1 MKTIAMK
8 MKKSPYTAL
17 RLWAMRLA
25 AVGLAVVA
33 TGCVNEEQ
41 LPAYSGV
48 SSVEG
53 LSFRAELGSSTLAT
67 RFGEVIPVVPA
78 DFGEEIFY
86 IYERGTSL
94 AQNNPNTS
102 YNRTSLRPYWLAS
115 GSQGELEVAG
125 STLFSEWSGA
135 VDTPLDKKSWE
146 LNWFASN
153 TQHEFWSWTWPLER
167 LDYKDVQ
174 YNEEK
179 DKSEDEEF
187 PNTDGLP
194 LTFISSF
201 FALPNYDDGDES
213 ENENANANSGTTGE
227 GEVEEPETDP
237 DPVEPDP
244 VEPDPVTPVNP
255 ATTWRNGEALERLV
269 GAKTDRSYVFNQDGR
284 YVPLTYKHLVSK
296 IILGDFWLY
305 DNTGATQK
313 DLKALIT
320 FYGMPK
326 RAMFYPYPKARD
338 GEVPA
343 PYVTIDHSDPYGTLT
358 QDPTQSTPEDDATGR
373 ELQYDRNEFLSF
385 YIMNEGN
392 HEDNSGGLILEDDYY
407 RGHDAFYI
415 CPEVDFSE
423 LEYKVEFYEA
433 IVEGTGENARVVGY
447 RLHQRYGA
455 RGGYFGDF
463 KNVEFRREIGK
474 DDNGNP
480 IYDIDPTDDH
490 VLHAGEVMILNM
502 KVYEKS
508 GPGVGVWIR
517 NWSAENLKSATYHK
531 HPGIYSDADASA
543 VRSAYWYTSPNT
555 TYDGRKERS
564 GELYG
569 ETELDKEGKERTVIR
584 MYSDITFA
592 CYDSSVGAKNHY
604 HFRLY
609 PEENKDVILDGMGYT
624 ISFVEQYAAHTEP
637 HEYFYIGN
645 VRDVYVTNGET
656 TIYFDDEGRIC
667 RLNEETGKYEPTNEV
682 WKPNETEIYFE
693 RKA

>member
-8 MKKSPYTAL
+8 MKNSPYTAF

-25 AVGLAVVA
+25 VVGFAVAA
-33 TGCVNEEQ
+33 TGCVNEE
-41 LPAYSGV
+41 LPADSRV
-48 SSVEG
+48 SAIGG
-53 LSFRAELGSSTLAT
+53 LSFRAEIGGGTLAT

-86 IYERGTSL
+86 IYERGTSSV
-94 AQNNPNTS
+94 QNDPNRFYQRAS
-102 YNRTSLRPYWLAS
+102 VRPYWLAS
-115 GSQGELEVAG
+115 GSQGELEVA
-125 STLFSEWSGA
+125 SAAQFEDWSQSLGTG
-135 VDTPLDKKSWE
+135 DTQVDKKKWE
-146 LNWFASN
+146 LNWFASD
-153 TQHEFWSWTWPLER
+153 TKHEFWSWTWPLQK
-167 LDYKDVQ
+167 LDYSEVQ
-174 YNEEK
+174 YKEETAG
-179 DKSEDEEF
+179 DAEEQF
-187 PNTDGLP
+187 PNANGLP

-201 FALPNYDDGDES
+201 FSLPNNDDEDES
-213 ENENANANSGTTGE
+213 GKASSIGTRDGE
-227 GEVEEPETDP
+227 EEDSETE
-237 DPVEPDP
+237 PVE
-244 VEPDPVTPVNP
+244 P
-255 ATTWRNGEALERLV
+255 ATTWHNGEALERLV
-269 GAKTDRSYVFNQDGR
+269 GAKTDRSYIFNQDGR

-313 DLKALIT
+313 NLKALIT

-326 RAMFYPYPKARD
+326 RAMFYPYPKKNQQ

-343 PYVTIDHSDPYGTLT
+343 PYVTIDHSNPYGTST
-358 QDPTQSTPEDDATGR
+358 ESTPEEVATGV
-373 ELQYDRNEFLSF
+373 ELEYDRNQYLTF

-392 HEDNSGGLILEDDYY
+392 HEDNSGGLILDDDYY

-415 CPEVDFSE
+415 CPEIDFSE

-433 IVEGTGENARVVGY
+433 VVEGTGEEAKVVGFQP
-447 RLHQRYGA
+447 HPRYGV

-474 DDNGNP
+474 DENGNS
-480 IYDIDPTDDH
+480 IYDPNPSDDH

-531 HPGIYSDADASA
+531 HTGIYSDADAAA
-543 VRSAYWYTSPNT
+543 VRSAYWYASPNT

-569 ETELDKEGKERTVIR
+569 ETEKDEETGKETTVIR

-609 PEENKDVILDGMGYT
+609 PEKDKDVILDGMGYT
-624 ISFVEQYAAHTEP
+624 ISFVEQYPAHTEP

>member
-8 MKKSPYTAL
+8 MNKSPYTAF

-25 AVGLAVVA
+25 AVGLAVAA
-33 TGCVNEEQ
+33 TGCVNEE
-41 LPAYSGV
+41 LPAESHV
-48 SSVEG
+48 SAIEG
-53 LSFRAELGSSTLAT
+53 LSFRAEIGSGTLAT

-94 AQNNPNTS
+94 AQNDHSTVYQHAS
-102 YNRTSLRPYWLAS
+102 VRPYWLAS
-115 GSQGELEVAG
+115 GSQGELEVAR
-125 STLFSEWSGA
+125 STDFEEWARAVGA
-135 VDTPLDKKSWE
+135 GDIPLDKKKWE

-153 TQHEFWSWTWPLER
+153 TQHEFWSWTWPLKR
-167 LDYKDVQ
+167 LNYSTVQ
-174 YNEEK
+174 YNQETAGSATEV
-179 DKSEDEEF
+179 F
-187 PNTDGLP
+187 PDANGLP
-194 LTFISSF
+194 LTFISSDF
-201 FALPNYDDGDES
+201 PLPNYDDGDES
-213 ENENANANSGTTGE
+213 ENANSGTTGDS
-227 GEVEEPETDP
+227 EVEEPETDP
-237 DPVEPDP
+237 DPVD
-244 VEPDPVTPVNP
+244 PDPVTPVDP
-255 ATTWRNGEALERLV
+255 AATWRNGEALERLV

-305 DNTGATQK
+305 DNTGATIK

-326 RAMFYPYPKARD
+326 RAMFYPYPQMRD
-338 GEVPA
+338 GVVPA
-343 PYVTIDHSDPYGTLT
+343 PYVTIDHSDPYGISTE
-358 QDPTQSTPEDDATGR
+358 DPTRSTPEEIATNTAW
-373 ELQYDRNEFLSF
+373 EYNRNQSLTF
-385 YIMNEGN
+385 YIMNEGS
-392 HEDNSGGLILEDDYY
+392 HEDNNGGIILEDDYY
-407 RGHDAFYI
+407 RGRDAFYI

-423 LEYKVEFYEA
+423 LEYKVEFYDA
-433 IVEGTGENARVVGY
+433 IVEGTGSDAKVVGY
-447 RLHQRYGA
+447 QPHPRYGV

-463 KNVEFRREIGK
+463 KNVEFRRVIGETE
-474 DDNGNP
+474 DGNP
-480 IYDIDPTDDH
+480 IYDEDHTYDH

-517 NWSAENLKSATYHK
+517 NWSTENLKSATYHK

-543 VRSAYWYTSPNT
+543 VRSGYGSTSPNSNS
-555 TYDGRKERS
+555 TYDERKKRT

-569 ETELDKEGKERTVIR
+569 ETEKDEEGKETTVIR

-592 CYDSSVGAKNHY
+592 CANSSLAATVTNHY

-609 PEENKDVILDGMGYT
+609 PEKDKDVILDGMGYT
-624 ISFVEQYAAHTEP
+624 ISFIEQYAAHTEP

-656 TIYFDDEGRIC
+656 TIYFDDEGRIW
-667 RLNEETGKYEPTNEV
+667 RMSKETGQYVLTEETWVSNDTR
-682 WKPNETEIYFE
+682 IYFE
-693 RKA
+693 KKD

>member
-8 MKKSPYTAL
+8 MKNSPYTAF
-17 RLWAMRLA
+17 RLWTMLLA
-25 AVGLAVVA
+25 AVGLAAAA
-33 TGCVNEEQ
+33 TGCVNEESPADPR
-41 LPAYSGV
+41 LPVTG
-48 SSVEG
+48 G
-53 LSFRAELGSSTLAT
+53 LAFRAELGSSILAT

-94 AQNNPNTS
+94 DQNDPNRS
-102 YNRTSLRPYWLAS
+102 YHRASVRPYWLAS
-115 GSQGELEVAG
+115 GSQGELEVA
-125 STLFSEWSGA
+125 SAAQFEEWSQSVVESGETQ
-135 VDTPLDKKSWE
+135 VDKKSWE

-153 TQHEFWSWTWPLER
+153 TEHEFWSWTWPLQR
-167 LDYKDVQ
+167 LNYSEVQ

-179 DKSEDEEF
+179 GADEVF
-187 PNTDGLP
+187 PNAEGLP
-194 LTFISSF
+194 LTFISSDF
-201 FALPNYDDGDES
+201 PLPNYDDEDES
-213 ENENANANSGTTGE
+213 GKARAIGTRDE
-227 GEVEEPETDP
+227 GTEEPETDP
-237 DPVEPDP
+237 DPVD
-244 VEPDPVTPVNP
+244 PDPVTPVDP

-269 GAKTDRSYVFNQDGR
+269 GAKTDRSYIFNQDGR

-313 DLKALIT
+313 NLKALIT

-326 RAMFYPYPKARD
+326 RAMFYPYPNPVEG

-343 PYVTIDHSDPYGTLT
+343 PYVTIDHSNPYGTST
-358 QDPTQSTPEDDATGR
+358 YPTPEDKATGA
-373 ELQYDRNEFLSF
+373 EWKYDRNQYLTF

-392 HEDNSGGLILEDDYY
+392 HEDNSGGLILDDDYY

-415 CPEVDFSE
+415 CPEIDFSE

-433 IVEGTGENARVVGY
+433 VVDKETNRVLGY
-447 RLHQRYGA
+447 QLHPRYGV

-463 KNVEFRREIGK
+463 KNVEFRREIGT
-474 DDNGNP
+474 DENGNP
-480 IYDIDPTDDH
+480 IYDPHPTDDH

-517 NWSAENLKSATYHK
+517 NWSTENLKSATYHK
-531 HPGIYSDADASA
+531 HPGIYSDADAAA
-543 VRSAYWYTSPNT
+543 VRSGYWYKSPSE
-555 TYDGRKERS
+555 TYDGRKGRAA
-564 GELYG
+564 ELYG
-569 ETELDKEGKERTVIR
+569 ETEVNEKTGKETTVIR

-592 CYDSSVGAKNHY
+592 CYDSNVGASNHY

-609 PEENKDVILDGMGYT
+609 PESDKDVILDGMGYT
-624 ISFVEQYAAHTEP
+624 ISFVEQYAPHTQP

-656 TIYFDDEGRIC
+656 TIYFDDKGQIC
-667 RLNEETGKYEPTNEV
+667 RWDEETGKYKPTGES
-682 WKPNETEIYFE
+682 WTPNDTPIYFE
-693 RKA
+693 KKA

>member
-8 MKKSPYTAL
+8 MNNSPYTAF

-25 AVGLAVVA
+25 AVGLAVAA
-33 TGCVNEEQ
+33 TGCVNEK
-41 LPAYSGV
+41 LPANSHF
-48 SSVEG
+48 SSIEG
-53 LSFRAELGSSTLAT
+53 LSFRAELGSGTLAT

-86 IYERGTSL
+86 IYERGTSPD
-94 AQNNPNTS
+94 ADNPDRV
-102 YNRTSLRPYWLAS
+102 YQRTSVRPYWLAS
-115 GSQGELEVAG
+115 GSQGELEVAS
-125 STLFSEWSGA
+125 STEFVDWSQAVGA
-135 VDTPLDKKSWE
+135 VDTPLDKKKWE

-153 TQHEFWSWTWPLER
+153 TEHEFWSWTWPLKR
-167 LDYKDVQ
+167 LNYSDVQ
-174 YNEEK
+174 YNQETAGSAKEM
-179 DKSEDEEF
+179 F
-187 PNTDGLP
+187 PDANGLP
-194 LTFISSF
+194 LTFISSDF
-201 FALPNYDDGDES
+201 PLPNYDDGDES
-213 ENENANANSGTTGE
+213 ENANSGTTGD

-237 DPVEPDP
+237 DPVD
-244 VEPDPVTPVNP
+244 PDPVTPVDP

-305 DNTGATQK
+305 DNTGATVK

-326 RAMFYPYPKARD
+326 RAMFYPYPKERD

-343 PYVTIDHSDPYGTLT
+343 PYVTIDHLDPYGTSKQT
-358 QDPTQSTPEDDATGR
+358 TESTPEEDATGVAL
-373 ELQYDRNEFLSF
+373 EYDRNQYLTF

-392 HEDNSGGLILEDDYY
+392 HEDNNGGLILEDDYY
-407 RGHDAFYI
+407 RARDAFYI
-415 CPEVDFSE
+415 CPEIDFSE

-433 IVEGTGENARVVGY
+433 VVDRTGEVPKVVGY
-447 RLHQRYGA
+447 QPHQRYGV

-474 DDNGNP
+474 DENGNP
-480 IYDIDPTDDH
+480 IYDPYPTDDH

-517 NWSAENLKSATYHK
+517 NWSTENLRSATYHK
-531 HPGIYSDADASA
+531 HPGIYSDADAAA
-543 VRSAYWYTSPNT
+543 VRSAYWYGSPNT

-569 ETELDKEGKERTVIR
+569 EKEFDETGKETTVIR

-592 CYDSSVGAKNHY
+592 CYDSSVSATNHY

-609 PEENKDVILDGMGYT
+609 PEAGKDVILDGMGYT
-624 ISFVEQYAAHTEP
+624 ISFIEQYPAHTEP

-656 TIYFDDEGRIC
+656 TIYFDDKGNIC
-667 RLNEETGKYEPTNEV
+667 RLNEEGKYVPTGED
-682 WKPNETEIYFE
+682 WSPNTTAIYFE
-693 RKA
+693 RKN